1 MTSLL
6 LLGLMGKCG
15 QKRDMAEGFKV
26 LQVAVDD
33 RNFQEGLITALP
45 RSGLLE
51 PAGARDGAKIA
62 PPLTRAVRQKPLDM
76 YIQMC
81 IY

>member
-1 MTSLL
+1 
-6 LLGLMGKCG
+6 
-15 QKRDMAEGFKV
+15 MAEGFKV

-51 PAGARDGAKIA
+51 QSAAADAAHAAAR
-62 PPLTRAVRQKPLDM
+62 LSFVVRP
-76 YIQMC
+76 
-81 IY
+81 

>member
-1 MTSLL
+1 
-6 LLGLMGKCG
+6 
-15 QKRDMAEGFKV
+15 MAEGFKV

-51 PAGARDGAKIA
+51 HSVQPTSGIRPVLQAFSR
-62 PPLTRAVRQKPLDM
+62 L
-76 YIQMC
+76 
-81 IY
+81 

>member
-15 QKRDMAEGFKV
+15 LKGDMAEGFKV

-51 PAGARDGAKIA
+51 QRKD
-62 PPLTRAVRQKPLDM
+62 
-76 YIQMC
+76 
-81 IY
+81 

>member
-1 MTSLL
+1 
-6 LLGLMGKCG
+6 
-15 QKRDMAEGFKV
+15 MAEGFKV

-51 PAGARDGAKIA
+51 QADAADERGASDGRSQLIRGVGHM
-62 PPLTRAVRQKPLDM
+62 T
-76 YIQMC
+76 
-81 IY
+81 

>member
-15 QKRDMAEGFKV
+15 FKGDMAEGFKA
-26 LQVAVDD
+26 LQIAVDD

-51 PAGARDGAKIA
+51 PFH
-62 PPLTRAVRQKPLDM
+62 RANALWQVASSRRSWQTLGRLM
-76 YIQMC
+76 NVHQY
-81 IY
+81 